1 MVKVKSYFDKEK
13 VIKITKQ
20 AQLKSLIM
28 SLILAFVMVVIA
40 IMNFVT
46 AINKEEMDWFGLVFS
61 VIIIVVTFFL
71 LVSALKTYKYSA
83 INAVKEM
90 HVEDG
95 PIELEYIFKEKKVEV
110 TTVKNEVAKM
120 KTVMY
125 KNISHVKIDGKGIA
139 IYLNGDNMFYVYDTD
154 FVEGNK
160 QNLAVTFSRLGIKVK

>member
-1 MVKVKSYFDKEK
+1 MVTVKSYFDKEK

-20 AQLKSLIM
+20 AQIKSLIM
-28 SLILAFVMVVIA
+28 SLILAVVMVVIA
-40 IMNFVT
+40 GINFAM
-46 AINKEEMDWFGLVFS
+46 AISREETDWFSLVFS
-61 VIIIVVTFFL
+61 VVIIVVTFFL
-71 LVSALKTYKYSA
+71 LKSALKTYKYSA

-110 TTVKNEVAKM
+110 TTTKNDVSKV

-125 KNISHVKIDGKGIA
+125 KNISHAKIDGKGIA
-139 IYLNGDNMFYVYDTD
+139 IYLYGDNMFYIYDTD

-160 QNLAVTFSRLGIKVK
+160 KRLAVMFSKLGIKVK